1 MAKVTQAQFLER
13 YTQGIQG
20 AGTKFE
26 QGVDNSD
33 PWAENYSAP
42 EAQQRMAQ
50 GLQEAIAEGRPA
62 AGATA
67 LGTGGWRNRTK
78 AKSGNYTGS
87 AQRAASALTP
97 HIPQIL
103 AAGDA
108 AKQAA
113 QAVTGPKNRATAAS
127 KMVAAMNAIKDT
139 WGKP

>member
-13 YTQGIQG
+13 YQRGIQN

-33 PWAENYSAP
+33 PWAENYASP
-42 EAQQRMAQ
+42 DAQQRMAQ

-62 AGATA
+62 AGAQA
-67 LGTGGWRNRTK
+67 LGTTGWRSRTK

-87 AQRAASALTP
+87 AAAAAAALTP

-103 AAGDA
+103 QAGDA
-108 AKQAA
+108 AKAA
-113 QAVTGPKNRATAAS
+113 AAAVTGPKNRSTAAS